1 MFINLLGDLRE
12 ASRYLVE
19 VLEAVNASEVD
30 DVIERVLD
38 AVEKQPCESSCS
50 ITLKNND

>member
-1 MFINLLGDLRE
+1 MFVLANLRE

-19 VLEAVNASEVD
+19 VLEAVRSSEVD

-38 AVEKQPCESSCS
+38 AVEKQPR
-50 ITLKNND
+50 K

>member
-1 MFINLLGDLRE
+1 MSSSENRIALNWCICFDYLRE

-19 VLEAVNASEVD
+19 VLEAVSPPEVD

-38 AVEKQPCESSCS
+38 AVEKQPRE
-50 ITLKNND
+50 